1 MLTTLQAEHWGQN
14 DAKVSQCIKHLRSL
28 HFTKYLEVVDCDYK
42 ILALTNATYLRNI
55 PASSSSLTQGKK
67 LLFVGKNSHISESQR
82 HFTLTQSFGVSTTK
96 RIHAIEKGI

>member
-1 MLTTLQAEHWGQN
+1 MLP
-14 DAKVSQCIKHLRSL
+14 CL
-28 HFTKYLEVVDCDYK
+28 HFTKYLEVDCDYK